1 MDCFSLFNILDH
13 ICTTYSFFANLLEK
27 SFQNLLQIVE
37 GIGIRLQE
45 AFLRFEIPPPI
56 SNDFPLT
63 K

>member
-1 MDCFSLFNILDH
+1 LFI
-13 ICTTYSFFANLLEK
+13 FASLLEK
-27 SFQNLLQIVE
+27 SFQNLLQIVK

-56 SNDFPLT
+56 SNDFSLT

>member
-1 MDCFSLFNILDH
+1 MFI
-13 ICTTYSFFANLLEK
+13 FANLLKE
-27 SFQNLLQIVE
+27 SFQNILQIVK

-56 SNDFPLT
+56 SNAFPLT